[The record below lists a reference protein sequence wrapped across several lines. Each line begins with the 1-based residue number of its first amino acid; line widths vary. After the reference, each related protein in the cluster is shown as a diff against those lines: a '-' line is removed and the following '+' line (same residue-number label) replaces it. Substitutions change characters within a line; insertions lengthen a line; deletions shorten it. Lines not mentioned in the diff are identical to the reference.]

1 MLTLSI
7 SLFGILTVLVL
18 EWIGRE
24 RQYGLQMDG
33 RGTKPLRYALYYTL
47 IIAIIVCA
55 PLGGG
60 EFIYFQF

>member
-7 SLFGILTVLVL
+7 SLFGIGTVLIL

-33 RGTKPLRYALYYTL
+33 RGTKPLRYLLYYSL

-55 PLGGG
+55 PSGGG